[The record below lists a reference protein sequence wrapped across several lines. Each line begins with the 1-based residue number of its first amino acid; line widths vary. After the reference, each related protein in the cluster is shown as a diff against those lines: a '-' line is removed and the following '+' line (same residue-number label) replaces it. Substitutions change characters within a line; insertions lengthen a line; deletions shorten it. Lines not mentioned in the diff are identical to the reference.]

1 MKKRSF
7 RFRGTALAGWIL
19 VPGVLLCHLFP
30 LLLTF
35 GYAVTRSAFDRQFV
49 ALENF
54 RYLFSN
60 RFFRLGSAN
69 LLLLGALALAL
80 GLTVILL
87 LGFLLSRHPHLLRRG
102 MVLLLLPLLIPSV
115 SAVSVWQAVFRTN
128 TLLPAS
134 DARAALLT
142 LFLWQH
148 TGVGAL
154 LLALALRA
162 LPGEMLDAAA
172 LDGAGACRTFFCVQL
187 PNTAAAL
194 AMDGVLLFMFFLRV
208 FKESYLLFG
217 PYPSEDVYLLQH
229 YMNHQYQK
237 MNFQYVAASAVLLV
251 APPSLGYLA
260 LGRVLR
266 HGVRYDE
273 KRI

>member
-7 RFRGTALAGWIL
+7 RSLGTALAGVVL

-35 GYAVTRSAFDRQFV
+35 DYAVTRSAFDRQFV

-69 LLLLGALALAL
+69 LVLLGALALVL
-80 GLTVILL
+80 GLAIILL
-87 LGFLLSRHPHLLRRG
+87 LGFLLSQHPRFLRRG
-102 MVLLLLPLLIPSV
+102 MVLLLLPLLVPSV

-172 LDGAGACRTFFCVQL
+172 LDGAGVFRIFFCVQL
-187 PNTAAAL
+187 PNTAGAL
-194 AMDGVLLFMFFLRV
+194 AMDVVLLLLFFLRI

-251 APPSLGYLA
+251 LVPFLGSLT

-266 HGVRYDE
+266 REGLQHE
-273 KRI
+273 KSR